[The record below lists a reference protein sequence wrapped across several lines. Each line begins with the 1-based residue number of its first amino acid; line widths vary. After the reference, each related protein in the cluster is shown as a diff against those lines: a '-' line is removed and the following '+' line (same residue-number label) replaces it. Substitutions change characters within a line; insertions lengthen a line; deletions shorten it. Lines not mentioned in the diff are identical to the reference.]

1 VEESGYNKMEALK
14 KVRFDSSCTCGC
26 GGLEYDYWADEECL
40 SFSVYQS
47 TFYTKQGG
55 AFKLIWHRIKLAW
68 FALIGK
74 EYRLYEGLLENKE
87 IGELRDFLIS
97 LDIK

>member
-1 VEESGYNKMEALK
+1 MEDLIK
-14 KVRFDSSCTCGC
+14 IRFDSSCTCGC
-26 GGLEYDYWADEECL
+26 GGLEYDYFKDDNDL
-40 SFSVYQS
+40 VFSVYQS
-47 TFYTKQGG
+47 TFYSKQEGV
-55 AFKLIWHRIKLAW
+55 FKLIWHRIKLAW

-87 IGELRDFLIS
+87 IAELRDFLIS